1 MTHFI
6 KTLDK
11 SHSGF
16 VEIVEPKNRL
26 ELSNVFKK
34 NNKIITIG
42 SGLSF
47 VPNFFLRGG
56 KSISLKKFNNIIT
69 INKSKL
75 LAKVEAGI
83 TVDTLLKTLLRKN
96 LTLKIIPGWPSV
108 SIGSCV
114 ANNVHGKNPYK
125 DGIFQDI
132 VQEIEIITPN
142 ENKILIANRKKNS
155 NLFYNTCGGYG
166 LTGTIIS
173 VTLKINKIFNKS
185 LLQEKYFVKSISEAV
200 KILKEN
206 KNYTN
211 IYSWHNY
218 SLLTKKNWGKGI
230 VFVHKDTKKN
240 ISKND
245 KSTHKLIPKVNL
257 TKINQPINFY
267 NSFTIK
273 ILNIIFY
280 YINYLFNS
288 KSIKIYKSYFP
299 MNTFPIYLWYFFGGK
314 KGFVE
319 YQVIIPY
326 RNFEQF
332 LHKLKK
338 ILFNNKITVYGNLIK
353 LFNGQSNGLSFNGRG
368 VCMNLE
374 ILNSKEN
381 IFIFKILD
389 KLIIK
394 YGGIS
399 ALYKDSRISIKTI
412 KKKYGKKYL
421 NFINFIKKNDKK
433 NKIKSEFSRKLNK

>member
-1 MTHFI
+1 LKHLI

-11 SHSGF
+11 SYSGYI
-16 VEIVEPKNRL
+16 EIIEPKNRL
-26 ELSNVFKK
+26 ELSNIFKE

-56 KSISLKKFNNIIT
+56 KSISLKKFNKIIK

-83 TVDTLLKTLLRKN
+83 TIDALLKTLLRNN
-96 LTLKIIPGWPSV
+96 LTLKILPGWPSV
-108 SIGSCV
+108 SIGGCV
-114 ANNVHGKNPYK
+114 ASNVHGKNPYK

-132 VQEIEIITPN
+132 VEEIEIITPN
-142 ENKILIANRKKNS
+142 ENKILIANKKKNS

-185 LLQEKYFVKSISEAV
+185 LFQEKYFVESISEAV
-200 KILKEN
+200 KTLKKN

-211 IYSWHNY
+211 AYSWHDY
-218 SLLTKKNWGKGI
+218 SLLTKKTWGKGI
-230 VFVHKDTKKN
+230 VFVHKETKKN
-240 ISKND
+240 ISIND
-245 KSTHKLIPKVNL
+245 KSTYKLRPKVNL
-257 TKINQPINFY
+257 TRINQPINFY
-267 NSFTIK
+267 NSFIIK

-280 YINYLFNS
+280 YKNYLFNS
-288 KSIKIYKSYFP
+288 KSIKIHESYFP
-299 MNTFPIYLWYFFGGK
+299 MNTFPIYLWYFLGGK

-326 RNFEQF
+326 INFEQF
-332 LHKLKK
+332 SKKLKK

-353 LFNGQSNGLSFNGRG
+353 IFNGEGNGLSFNGRG

-374 ILNSKEN
+374 ILNNKEN
-381 IFIFKILD
+381 IFFFKILD
-389 KLIIK
+389 KLVIE
-394 YGGIS
+394 YDGIS
-399 ALYKDSRISIKTI
+399 ALYKDSRISIKSI
-412 KKKYGKKYL
+412 KKQYGKKYF

-433 NKIKSEFSRKLNK
+433 NKMKSELSLKLNK